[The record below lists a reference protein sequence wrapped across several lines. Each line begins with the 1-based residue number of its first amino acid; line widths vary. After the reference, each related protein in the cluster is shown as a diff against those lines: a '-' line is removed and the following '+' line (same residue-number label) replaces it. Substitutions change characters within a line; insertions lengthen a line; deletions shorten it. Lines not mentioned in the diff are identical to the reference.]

1 MLVSNS
7 DTQRLAFATALLF
20 GLAAGPA
27 HADTLQDCE
36 RFAIAHF
43 KKNGSDVTR
52 VQVERPAA
60 PIIDR
65 YDAKVGSQHV
75 SSEVMGFARLTTP
88 AGTKRQRYLCL
99 HAGDGKG
106 AVYFGLTLE

>member
-1 MLVSNS
+1 MIVLS
-7 DTQRLAFATALLF
+7 QRL
-20 GLAAGPA
+20 GLVGLSSFVVFISLTGQAS
-27 HADTLQDCE
+27 ADALQDCE
-36 RFAIAHF
+36 RFATAHF

-52 VQVERPAA
+52 VQIERTAS

-65 YDAKVGSQHV
+65 YDAKVGSQYV
-75 SSEVMGFARLTTP
+75 SSEVMGFVRLTTP
-88 AGTKRQRYLCL
+88 AGIKRQRYLCL